1 MVFPDP
7 YLYLYLRYRMIRIL
21 IIDDHPLVIDGIKT
35 MLKEE
40 TYLEVIAAARSGKEA
55 LALLSEEKQLDVILL
70 DINLP
75 DIDGLQLCEKI
86 RQSNTLVK
94 IIGLTSI
101 NEAGIITQLIR
112 KGANGYLLKD
122 MERGELINAINK
134 VMDGN
139 VYLSKGANEKILQQL
154 QELDISPKNIPVLTR
169 REKEI
174 LLLLEQGLTSQEIAA
189 KLFLSNYTVD
199 THRRN
204 MLQKLNVHNTQSLLK
219 AANNLGLLD

>member
-1 MVFPDP
+1 
-7 YLYLYLRYRMIRIL
+7 
-21 IIDDHPLVIDGIKT
+21 
-35 MLKEE
+35 MLKGEA
-40 TYLEVIAAARSGKEA
+40 YLQVKAAARSAKEA
-55 LALLSEEKQLDVILL
+55 LAILREEEQFDVILL

-86 RQSNTLVK
+86 RGTNKQIK

-101 NEAGIITQLIR
+101 NEAGIITQLIK

-122 MERGELINAINK
+122 MEREDLITAINK
-134 VMDGN
+134 VMDGS

-154 QELDISPKNIPVLTR
+154 QELDINPKNIPVLTR

-174 LLLLEQGLTSQEIAA
+174 LLLLEQGLTSQEIAT
-189 KLFLSNYTVD
+189 KLFLSNYTID

-219 AANNLGLLD
+219 AANNLGLFD

>member
-1 MVFPDP
+1 
-7 YLYLYLRYRMIRIL
+7 MIRIL

-35 MLKEE
+35 MLNGE
-40 TYLEVIAAARSGKEA
+40 TYLKVMAAARSGKEA
-55 LALLSEEKQLDVILL
+55 LALFKEEVQFDVILL

-86 RQSNTLVK
+86 RQLNTQVK

-122 MERGELINAINK
+122 MEREELINAINK

-139 VYLSKGANEKILQQL
+139 VYLSKAANEKILQQL

-174 LLLLEQGLTSQEIAA
+174 LLLLEQGLTSQEIAI

-219 AANNLGLLD
+219 AANNLGLLN